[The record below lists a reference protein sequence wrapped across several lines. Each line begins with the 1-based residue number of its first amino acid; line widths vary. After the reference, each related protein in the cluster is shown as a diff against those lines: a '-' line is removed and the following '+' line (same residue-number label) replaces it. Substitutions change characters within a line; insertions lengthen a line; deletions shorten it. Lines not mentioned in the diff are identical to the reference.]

1 MNAEIIFW
9 KGTYRRQGSNNK
21 NSFFFCFYSL
31 IASQERQDS
40 LDAEFARVSQQLV
53 KARDQV
59 QQLEE
64 EVTTQLQLMDTTKGK
79 GQDQYKTGLDQT
91 QTQLTKVKADI
102 QKLEMERERI
112 MEKMT
117 KLDTETEETK
127 AQPVVMPPVT
137 TKPTP
142 VSAKS
147 RKAQKSKK

>member
-1 MNAEIIFW
+1 M
-9 KGTYRRQGSNNK
+9 
-21 NSFFFCFYSL
+21 
-31 IASQERQDS
+31 
-40 LDAEFARVSQQLV
+40 

-64 EVTTQLQLMDTTKGK
+64 EVTTQLQLMYTTKGK

-147 RKAQKSKK
+147 RKAQKSKKK